1 MVSVSSFLGWYKAP
15 STIRFGGRYRL
26 HALGP
31 KHCAGKRSDE
41 YVEKAIRLLID
52 ERKDGAQQT
61 KESTRRLVDRY
72 TFRDL
77 EVQCPWRL
85 TAIAGKGIWL
95 ETSGREHAS
104 GGNNLQRMTMNT
116 R

>member
-1 MVSVSSFLGWYKAP
+1 MVLVSSYLTWYKAP
-15 STIRFGGRYRL
+15 SIIRFGGRYRL

-31 KHCAGKRSDE
+31 QRCAGKRSSKMSSE
-41 YVEKAIRLLID
+41 QAIRLLID

-72 TFRDL
+72 TSRDL

-85 TAIAGKGIWL
+85 AAIAGKGIWL
-95 ETSGREHAS
+95 ETS
-104 GGNNLQRMTMNT
+104 
-116 R
+116 